1 MQRYEQADDVLR
13 HKIAQHPDFSL
24 IKLRVEVL
32 KHIKDPRRILSV
44 TGVGLGLSTSED
56 QGFLYFHRAN
66 ALYDTKKYEEADT
79 YFNLALK
86 NPPKGS
92 KRVIQYRI
100 LRIQYELGRIPE
112 LLKGA
117 YKFLKVS
124 NEDDYSYKILHLL
137 GNYFLELKQKEK
149 AAPYLKQLVVNYK
162 KSVRQVELAPEKR
175 VEQIVI
181 IGELYNELA
190 NYEMAERWLNQA
202 LKSMETVDD
211 GRKKWQLHIL
221 REKGLA
227 LFQLGKHRQALAASL
242 KVLYLDRGL
251 SLQKSYD
258 LNLRIASSYVQLERS
273 SEAMAIYR
281 KMLKKFKTPERKLEV
296 EKLLRNLT
304 Q

>member
-1 MQRYEQADDVLR
+1 
-13 HKIAQHPDFSL
+13 
-24 IKLRVEVL
+24 
-32 KHIKDPRRILSV
+32 
-44 TGVGLGLSTSED
+44 
-56 QGFLYFHRAN
+56 
-66 ALYDTKKYEEADT
+66 
-79 YFNLALK
+79 
-86 NPPKGS
+86 
-92 KRVIQYRI
+92 
-100 LRIQYELGRIPE
+100 
-112 LLKGA
+112 
-117 YKFLKVS
+117 
-124 NEDDYSYKILHLL
+124 
-137 GNYFLELKQKEK
+137 
-149 AAPYLKQLVVNYK
+149 
-162 KSVRQVELAPEKR
+162 
-175 VEQIVI
+175 
-181 IGELYNELA
+181 
-190 NYEMAERWLNQA
+190 MAERWLNQA